1 MDGDLSPWLA
11 ALGVIVAAALASAGT
26 LAGARWSNRNEQV
39 RLRNELVTIL
49 GNDRTSLNEAAENA
63 RKRANEVDAELE
75 QVRDQRRQM
84 ADELAAAKIAHRE
97 AVADMVSQHRAALDE
112 RDTQRR
118 QVELTLSDVRRQLS
132 ETEREL
138 ARCRDEVTRRGNM
151 IDAQASVIAELRAR
165 LGPPAATGGAG
176 GIGT

>member
-1 MDGDLSPWLA
+1 MSPEISPWLA
-11 ALGVIVAAALASAGT
+11 AFGVIAAAALASFGT
-26 LAGARWSNRNEQV
+26 LLAARWSNRNEQV

-49 GNDRTSLNEAAENA
+49 GNDRTSLNDAAENA

-75 QVRDQRRQM
+75 QVRDQRRQTM
-84 ADELAAAKIAHRE
+84 DELAATKIAHRE
-97 AVADMVSQHRAALDE
+97 AVAEMVAQHRTALEE
-112 RDTQRR
+112 RDSQRR
-118 QVELTLSDVRRQLS
+118 QVEITLADVRRQLG

-165 LGPPAATGGAG
+165 FGPTTGGTG
-176 GIGT
+176 GMGT

>member
-1 MDGDLSPWLA
+1 MAADVSPWVA
-11 ALGVIVAAALASAGT
+11 VLGVIAAAALASFGT
-26 LAGARWSNRNEQV
+26 LLAARWSNRNEQV

-75 QVRDQRRQM
+75 QVRDQRRQTM
-84 ADELAAAKIAHRE
+84 DELAATKIAHRE
-97 AVADMVSQHRAALDE
+97 AIAEMTSNHRAALEE
-112 RDTQRR
+112 RDSQRR
-118 QVELTLSDVRRQLS
+118 QVEITLADVRRQLG

-165 LGPPAATGGAG
+165 FGTGAG
-176 GIGT
+176 PIGGGTGT